1 MEGEKKKPPPN
12 QNNQKTTALKCL
24 RLLKHLIFCQAMQ
37 LHECDLI
44 VHQQIPEFP
53 YFETMFWK
61 PI

>member
-1 MEGEKKKPPPN
+1 MEEKKNKNQN
-12 QNNQKTTALKCL
+12 QNNRKTTAFKCL
-24 RLLKHLIFCQAMQ
+24 RLLKCLIFCQAMQ
-37 LHECDLI
+37 LHECHLI